1 MPRYYCICAH
11 RDLDPTW
18 SYWFDGMAIR
28 HNADS
33 TATLVGSVV
42 DQAAWYGLIG
52 KARDLGLTLLAVTR
66 CEEADDQR
74 RP

>member
-1 MPRYYCICAH
+1 MDTTDAASDTPYVVHICGA
-11 RDLDPTW
+11 LDPPW

-52 KARDLGLTLLAVTR
+52 KARDSA
-66 CEEADDQR
+66 
-74 RP
+74 